1 MSDNLKK
8 LKQTLATIEIEL
20 AKYKELFLADGRI
33 DKDEQAK
40 LDHLEN
46 QVKTVQEKIIA
57 VELENGDL
65 DTLYEIV
72 IESNKKAESK
82 PTIEN
87 KKVYQKALETF
98 NQKCKRANPYLRKLW
113 KNAQNENDKELAI
126 LKENLE
132 KTEATKERIANLE
145 KVESAKIYCIIKGTN
160 PDGTQWGR
168 IDFVGANYV
177 DKVHNKVEYAGKVS
191 NKIPLLVKYYS
202 YENGDYTYL
211 KDSNSLE
218 TAFDKQLMDTFLK
231 AGKVSYEQY
240 KNLGRDYEYTPKNA
254 AVMGSGD
261 WYINVG
267 KIAQEKHVEKVIE
280 VPDWNDFGFQNL
292 YDEYLDKC
300 SKGILP
306 PEDRDDLKNKM
317 QGSISKQKKLVEEL
331 KKFHTNENDQ
341 DNNTTILVD
350 VWIKKIGNFEEE
362 IKGLKNDCFRTK
374 TFGQPCK
381 DFDTT
386 YDKHEELCRKNA
398 LPKRVGDSL
407 KSQMQDCIDDDK
419 KLLVDKQTEVNR
431 LKKVPNWESKPT
443 IKTEVE
449 KLEKEIGTE
458 KKKLKEQ
465 EDKLAA
471 LPEECI
477 QPIMLEI
484 TFDANS
490 NKIKTKDDA
499 QLKVIADF
507 LNENPSV
514 KIKLIGNTSMNK
526 KNTPKATM
534 ANLDDFKEDVPT
546 DHIMP
551 NDTLSGN
558 KATDEAHLK
567 KEKLKAKKD
576 MTKDDL
582 SLTISDLMMIR
593 TERIKQILVKDLKVN
608 PNQITTVEGKNL
620 GKGKNNQ
627 KVILEYH

>member
-1 MSDNLKK
+1 
-8 LKQTLATIEIEL
+8 
-20 AKYKELFLADGRI
+20 
-33 DKDEQAK
+33 
-40 LDHLEN
+40 
-46 QVKTVQEKIIA
+46 
-57 VELENGDL
+57 
-65 DTLYEIV
+65 
-72 IESNKKAESK
+72 
-82 PTIEN
+82 
-87 KKVYQKALETF
+87 
-98 NQKCKRANPYLRKLW
+98 
-113 KNAQNENDKELAI
+113 
-126 LKENLE
+126 
-132 KTEATKERIANLE
+132 
-145 KVESAKIYCIIKGTN
+145 
-160 PDGTQWGR
+160 
-168 IDFVGANYV
+168 
-177 DKVHNKVEYAGKVS
+177 
-191 NKIPLLVKYYS
+191 
-202 YENGDYTYL
+202 
-211 KDSNSLE
+211 
-218 TAFDKQLMDTFLK
+218 
-231 AGKVSYEQY
+231 
-240 KNLGRDYEYTPKNA
+240 
-254 AVMGSGD
+254 
-261 WYINVG
+261 
-267 KIAQEKHVEKVIE
+267 
-280 VPDWNDFGFQNL
+280 
-292 YDEYLDKC
+292 
-300 SKGILP
+300 
-306 PEDRDDLKNKM
+306 
-317 QGSISKQKKLVEEL
+317 
-331 KKFHTNENDQ
+331 
-341 DNNTTILVD
+341 
-350 VWIKKIGNFEEE
+350 
-362 IKGLKNDCFRTK
+362 
-374 TFGQPCK
+374 
-381 DFDTT
+381 
-386 YDKHEELCRKNA
+386 
-398 LPKRVGDSL
+398 
-407 KSQMQDCIDDDK
+407 MQDCIDDDK
-419 KLLVDKQTEVNR
+419 KLLVEKQTEVNR

-449 KLEKEIGTE
+449 KLEKEIETE

-477 QPIMLEI
+477 EPIMLEI

-499 QLKVIADF
+499 QLKVIATF